1 MKNKILITGGAGFI
15 GSNFVKLLLNKGNN
29 EIVIYDNLSTG
40 KLENIQKYIDDNSVK
55 FENVDIT
62 EHSVVE
68 KIKLESFDFIYNFA
82 CPASPK
88 FYLEHPIDTWKS
100 SVFGV
105 NNLLESIVGTQTRLF
120 HSSTSEVYGDPLI
133 SCQTETYWGNVNP
146 IGVRSCYDEG
156 KRAAESLIFDYIRL
170 YDVDVRVARIFNTYG
185 PNMAENDGRVIS
197 NFILQALKN
206 DDITIY
212 GDGKQTRS
220 FCYVDDTINCIYEL
234 MNYPENIK
242 TPVNIGN
249 PNEMNIETVAQYI
262 KNKIKSNSIIVN
274 KPAMSDDPKTRR
286 PNIKKAKELL
296 NWEPNVSFYDGVA
309 QTIKY
314 FKKRVDSNE

>member
-15 GSNFVKLLLNKGNN
+15 GSNFVKLLLNKGDN
-29 EIVIYDNLSTG
+29 EIVVYDNLSTG

-286 PNIKKAKELL
+286 PDIKKAKELL